1 MDMSSI
7 GRNIRKKRLAKSWKQ
22 DILAGKAEVTGT
34 YIGMIERGE
43 KVPKLET
50 LVRIINALGATAD
63 EILEGVINRGYE
75 VRMSEYME
83 KIGSLPKEEQ
93 NRIIDVLDVMLEHR
107 GRNQH

>member
-7 GRNIRKKRLAKSWKQ
+7 GKNIRKKREAKSWKQ
-22 DILAGKAEVTGT
+22 DVLAGKAELTTG

-50 LVRIINALGATAD
+50 FIRIVNELDATAD

-75 VRMSEYME
+75 IRMSKYME
-83 KIGSLPKEEQ
+83 KIQKLPKEEQ
-93 NRIIDVLDVMLEHR
+93 NKIYEILDVMLES
-107 GRNQH
+107 NYKKK

>member
-7 GRNIRKKRLAKSWKQ
+7 GKNIRKRLAKSWKQ
-22 DILAGKAEVTGT
+22 DVLAGKAEVTT
-34 YIGMIERGE
+34 SYIGMIERGE

-50 LVRIINALGATAD
+50 LVRIINVLGATSD

-83 KIGSLPKEEQ
+83 RIGKLPKEEQ
-93 NRIIDVLDVMLEHR
+93 NRIFDVLDVMLGHKS
-107 GRNQH
+107 N